1 MKRSH
6 KHPNQADPEHGNGF
20 PPEDWWARRRNGFG
34 MGLYRNT
41 RDRKVAGVCA
51 GLADHLNV
59 DHWVIRLAALGGLI
73 FFNSLMFFAYLG
85 AWIAMA
91 PRPNDDSTAP
101 PYRYDEDMRQNRPIN
116 MFRYPLSP
124 TDRLRTA
131 QARMAKIVERTEQI
145 ERYVTSKRFDLDSEF
160 SKMQK

>member
-1 MKRSH
+1 MKGSRA
-6 KHPNQADPEHGNGF
+6 QANKARRANDDGF
-20 PPEDWWARRRNGFG
+20 TPEDWWSRRRNGFG

-59 DHWVIRLAALGGLI
+59 DHWVIRLAALGGFI

-91 PRPNDDSTAP
+91 PRPDEVSEA
-101 PYRYDEDMRQNRPIN
+101 PYRYDEDMRQDRPVN

-124 TDRLRTA
+124 SERLSTA
-131 QARMAKIVERTEQI
+131 RSRMAKIVERTERI
-145 ERYVTSKRFDLDSEF
+145 ERYVTSSRFELDSEF

>member
-1 MKRSH
+1 MISDEKPSLSGQIKSRNKWVQKRAIQ
-6 KHPNQADPEHGNGF
+6 K
-20 PPEDWWARRRNGFG
+20 
-34 MGLYRNT
+34 Y
-41 RDRKVAGVCA
+41 
-51 GLADHLNV
+51 
-59 DHWVIRLAALGGLI
+59 
-73 FFNSLMFFAYLG
+73 G
-85 AWIAMA
+85 A
-91 PRPNDDSTAP
+91 RPNDDSTAP

>member
-1 MKRSH
+1 MMKGSRTPGDKPQHDSD
-6 KHPNQADPEHGNGF
+6 KGF
-20 PPEDWWARRRNGFG
+20 TSEDWWARRRSGFG

-59 DHWVIRLAALGGLI
+59 DHWVIRLAALGGFI

-91 PRPNDDSTAP
+91 PRPKEGSEPT
-101 PYRYDEDMRQNRPIN
+101 YRYDEDMRQDRPVN

-124 TDRLRTA
+124 SERLSTA
-131 QARMAKIVERTEQI
+131 RSRMAKIVERTERI
-145 ERYVTSKRFDLDSEF
+145 ERYVTSSRFELDSEF

>member
-6 KHPNQADPEHGNGF
+6 KHPNQANPEHSNGF

-59 DHWVIRLAALGGLI
+59 DHWVIRLAALAGLI
-73 FFNSLMFFAYLG
+73 LFNSL
-85 AWIAMA
+85 
-91 PRPNDDSTAP
+91 
-101 PYRYDEDMRQNRPIN
+101 
-116 MFRYPLSP
+116 
-124 TDRLRTA
+124 
-131 QARMAKIVERTEQI
+131 
-145 ERYVTSKRFDLDSEF
+145 F
-160 SKMQK
+160 SM